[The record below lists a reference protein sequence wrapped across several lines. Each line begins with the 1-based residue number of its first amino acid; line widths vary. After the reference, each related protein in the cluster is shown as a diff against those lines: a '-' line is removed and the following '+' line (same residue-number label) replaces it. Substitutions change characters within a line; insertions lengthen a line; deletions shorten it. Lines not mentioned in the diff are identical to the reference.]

1 MLELPLLN
9 KQMFI
14 YFLKKHFTLKGVFI
28 KCFISFATQLTDGE
42 FKKTGKVMAEIP
54 RKLIVP
60 KNITDALRTVK
71 YPGSNEDIVSLD
83 MPQEI
88 RIAGQRVSFSLVFQK
103 SNDPNIEAIVLACE
117 KAIKTYIGEEVEIED
132 NISVKFIH
140 DMERPVLPE
149 VKNIIAVA
157 SGKGGVGKSTVAV
170 NLAVALAN
178 EGKKVGLLDADIFG
192 PSIPKMFGAEGDK
205 PAGIKIGDR
214 EMINPLEKHG
224 VKFLSIGFFVDT
236 ESAIIW
242 RGPMASNA
250 LKQLIS
256 EGNWGELDYLLIDLP
271 PGTSDIHLTLVQSV
285 PVTGAVIVT
294 TPQDVALADVVR
306 GTSMFQS
313 KSIDV
318 PVLGLVENMAWFTP
332 AELPENK
339 YYIFGKDGGKNL
351 AEKLGLPLLGQIPIV
366 QSIREGGD
374 QGTPVATVADSVT
387 GAAFAEV
394 AKNVM
399 HRVHIRN
406 IQMAPTKKVK
416 ITRK

>member
-1 MLELPLLN
+1 MSDN
-9 KQMFI
+9 QRNF
-14 YFLKKHFTLKGVFI
+14 
-28 KCFISFATQLTDGE
+28 
-42 FKKTGKVMAEIP
+42 
-54 RKLIVP
+54 IVP
-60 KNITDALRTVK
+60 KDVTDALRTVK
-71 YPGSNEDIVSLD
+71 YPASEEDVVALE

-103 SNDPNIEAIVLACE
+103 SNDPNIEPLVLECE
-117 KAIKTYIGEEVEIED
+117 KAIKKYLGEDVEIED
-132 NISVKFIH
+132 NIAVKFIH

-149 VKNIIAVA
+149 VKNIIAIA

-170 NLAVALAN
+170 NLAIALAN
-178 EGKKVGLLDADIFG
+178 SGKKVGLLDADIYG
-192 PSIPKMFGAEGDK
+192 PSIPKMFGAENERPTGE
-205 PAGIKIGDR
+205 KIGER
-214 EMINPLEKHG
+214 EMINPLEKYG
-224 VKFLSIGFFVDT
+224 VKFLSVGFFVDT

-306 GTSMFQS
+306 GASMFQS

-318 PVLGLVENMAWFTP
+318 PVLGIVENMAWFTP
-332 AELPENK
+332 AELPGHK

-351 AEKLGLPLLGQIPIV
+351 ADKMGLTLLCQIPIV

-374 QGTPVATVADSVT
+374 NGIPVAVDSDSINGT
-387 GAAFAEV
+387 AFAEV
-394 AKNVM
+394 AKNVE

-406 IQMAPTKKVK
+406 IQKAPTKKVK
-416 ITRK
+416 ISRK

>member
-1 MLELPLLN
+1 
-9 KQMFI
+9 
-14 YFLKKHFTLKGVFI
+14 
-28 KCFISFATQLTDGE
+28 
-42 FKKTGKVMAEIP
+42 MAEIP

-60 KNITDALRTVK
+60 KNVTDALRTVK
-71 YPGSNEDIVSLD
+71 YPGSQEDIVSLE

-103 SNDPNIEAIVLACE
+103 SNDPNIEALVIACE
-117 KAIKTYIGEEVEIED
+117 EAIKTYLGGEVEIED

-192 PSIPKMFGAEGDK
+192 PSIPKMFGTENDR

-214 EMINPLEKHG
+214 EMIEPIEKYG
-224 VKFLSIGFFVDT
+224 VKFLSVGFFVDS

-256 EGNWGELDYLLIDLP
+256 DGHWGELDYLLIDLP

-294 TPQDVALADVVR
+294 TPQDVALADVIR

-351 AEKLGLPLLGQIPIV
+351 AEKLGLPFLGQIPIV

-374 QGTPVATVADSVT
+374 NGTPVAANKDSAT
-387 GAAFAEV
+387 GVAFAEV

-406 IQMAPTKKVK
+406 IQLAPTKKVK

>member
-1 MLELPLLN
+1 M
-9 KQMFI
+9 
-14 YFLKKHFTLKGVFI
+14 
-28 KCFISFATQLTDGE
+28 
-42 FKKTGKVMAEIP
+42 
-54 RKLIVP
+54 
-60 KNITDALRTVK
+60 
-71 YPGSNEDIVSLD
+71 
-83 MPQEI
+83 
-88 RIAGQRVSFSLVFQK
+88 
-103 SNDPNIEAIVLACE
+103 
-117 KAIKTYIGEEVEIED
+117 
-132 NISVKFIH
+132 
-140 DMERPVLPE
+140 
-149 VKNIIAVA
+149 
-157 SGKGGVGKSTVAV
+157 
-170 NLAVALAN
+170 ALAN

-192 PSIPKMFGAEGDK
+192 PSIPKMFGTENVK
-205 PAGIKIGDR
+205 PAGIKVGDR
-214 EMINPLEKHG
+214 EMIEPIEKFG
-224 VKFLSIGFFVDT
+224 VKFLSVGFFVDT

-256 EGNWGELDYLLIDLP
+256 DGNWGELDYLLIDLP

-294 TPQDVALADVVR
+294 TPQDVALADVIR

-318 PVLGLVENMAWFTP
+318 PVLGLIENMAWFTP

-351 AEKLGLPLLGQIPIV
+351 AEKLGLPFLGQIPIV

-374 QGTPVATVADSVT
+374 QGTPVASNAESVT
-387 GAAFAEV
+387 GAAFTEV

-406 IQMAPTKKVK
+406 IQLAPTKKVK
-416 ITRK
+416 ISRK